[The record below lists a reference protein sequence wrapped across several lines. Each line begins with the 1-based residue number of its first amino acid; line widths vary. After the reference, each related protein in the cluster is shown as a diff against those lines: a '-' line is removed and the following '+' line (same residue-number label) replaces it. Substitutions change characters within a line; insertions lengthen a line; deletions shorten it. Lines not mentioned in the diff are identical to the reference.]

1 MIIKKFVVF
10 ILVGLVLGLSLLNV
24 GYHNGFMGTVAG
36 QSNQTVKELNK
47 RGLDLLIS
55 GNYSESLG
63 YFDKALVIFPD
74 NAQVLDNKGFALY
87 SLGNFSGAL
96 YYYDKALTI
105 EPNLTGASND
115 KVAALL
121 RLGNQFLNSKNYSDA
136 VGFYDKVLAINA

>member
-10 ILVGLVLGLSLLNV
+10 ILVGLVLGLSLLIV
-24 GYHNGFMGTVAG
+24 GYHNGFVGTVAG

-74 NAQVLDNKGFALY
+74 NPQVLDNKGFALY

-96 YYYDKALTI
+96 YFYDKAL
-105 EPNLTGASND
+105 
-115 KVAALL
+115 
-121 RLGNQFLNSKNYSDA
+121 
-136 VGFYDKVLAINA
+136 AIDL